1 MPSTTKSAI
10 DDILDDPTISLNRF
24 ERRVLQSIRKKNFAA
39 TRKASSLLVRP
50 GDSPGKLGNFNSRHP
65 PDHLR
70 GWGDRGAPDV

>member
-39 TRKASSLLVRP
+39 RDTESEFNDTRRP
-50 GDSPGKLGNFNSRHP
+50 FRFT
-65 PDHLR
+65 R
-70 GWGDRGAPDV
+70 DRSEVQIF